1 MLISGG
7 KVLAIDK
14 VNHDSTLTG
23 DGRFGNLGVDLQ
35 VILTKV
41 EAGSVFQPKGSY
53 VYTSAMSGYY
63 TKTAADQKFA
73 TLAGTYSVESAD
85 ATFQKKGDYATETE
99 LGDLQKWISRTYMTS
114 ADVVKKYATTSLVAS
129 TSAQV
134 KTEIETNYDA
144 KFTTLEE
151 HVENSA
157 IHLSESDRAFLGN
170 LSAYDFGDFVT
181 VDRIPAI
188 GADGKTVYGIVYD
201 KSADTWSFNAIQD
214 IGGGSVDVTVT
225 GENGVT
231 AEKNPIEFGDDYWHV
246 GLDETL
252 KTASA
257 TWDTVTGKLDATA
270 LGDYYKSAEIDALL
284 DKKQDL
290 LSAGD
295 GIEIT
300 SSEDVTTISFTGKQ
314 GNVDIVETTAAATSE
329 DKIYLVLEEV

>member
-14 VNHDSTLTG
+14 VKHDSTLTG
-23 DGRFGNLGVDLQ
+23 DGRFGNLGVDLE

-41 EAGSVFQPKGSY
+41 EAGSVFQPKGDY

-73 TLAGTYSVESAD
+73 TLAGTYSTESAD

-99 LGDLQKWISRTYMTS
+99 LSDLQKWISRTYMTS
-114 ADVVKKYATTSLVAS
+114 ADVAKNYATTSLVAS
-129 TSAQV
+129 VSAQV

-144 KFTTLEE
+144 AFTTLEE

-157 IHLSESDRAFLGN
+157 LHLSESDREFLASLGG
-170 LSAYDFGDFVT
+170 YDFSHFVS
-181 VDRIPAI
+181 VDRIPVA
-188 GADGKTVYGIVYD
+188 GADGNTVYGIVYD
-201 KSADTWSFNAIQD
+201 KSANVWTFNAIQD
-214 IGGGSVDVTVT
+214 IGGGSVDVTIV

-231 AEKNPIEFGDDYWHV
+231 AKKNPIEFGDDYWHV

-257 TWDTVTGKLDATA
+257 TWDTVTGKLDSTA
-270 LGDYYKSAEIDALL
+270 LGDYYTSAEIDALL

-290 LSAGD
+290 LAAGD

-300 SSEDVTTISFTGKQ
+300 SGEDATVISFTGKQ